1 MLNEYKY
8 LGHKIMRV
16 LKLTKVT
23 LCIVV
28 WLTFSIQAQTNSLSE
43 FTITFDRSNGY
54 NSAVFL
60 RGNNIDVSGSYSR
73 GYAPYVCFPCS
84 QNDTIRF
91 GGASG
96 INTREIANASGY
108 INGVFYPQL
117 YFEGTLFYSSQ
128 QNSRIPRVWSKRVR
142 VSAPVTLTGRV
153 GIWQKPQDIG
163 NRSNVLFEQNNVALS
178 GTARLVLS
186 WITDPNFRS
195 RLFTDQYLN
204 LIFASSE
211 QSSNQ

>member
-1 MLNEYKY
+1 MLNEYIY

-23 LCIVV
+23 LCLGV
-28 WLTFSIQAQTNSLSE
+28 WLTFSIQAQTNSLTE

-54 NSAVFL
+54 NSTVFL
-60 RGNNIDVSGSYSR
+60 RGNNIDVSGSYSHAS
-73 GYAPYVCFPCS
+73 APFVCFPCS

-96 INTREIANASGY
+96 FNTREIANASGY

-117 YFEGTLFYSSQ
+117 YFEGTLFYNSQ
-128 QNSRIPRVWSKRVR
+128 QNSRIPRIWSKRVR

-153 GIWQKPQDIG
+153 GIWQRPQDIG
-163 NRSNVLFEQNNVALS
+163 NPSNALFVQNNVALS
-178 GTARLVLS
+178 GTARLVLY

-195 RLFTDQYLN
+195 RLFTDQYLSYSFVSTA
-204 LIFASSE
+204 L
-211 QSSNQ
+211 SSNE

>member
-1 MLNEYKY
+1 M
-8 LGHKIMRV
+8 GV
-16 LKLTKVT
+16 LKLTLIT
-23 LCIVV
+23 LCLVV
-28 WLTFSIQAQTNSLSE
+28 YLTFSTQAQTNSLTE

-54 NSAVFL
+54 NSTVFL
-60 RGNNIDVSGSYSR
+60 RGNNIDISGSYSR
-73 GYAPYVCFPCS
+73 AYAPYICFPCV

-96 INTREIANASGY
+96 FNTREIANASGY

-142 VSAPVTLTGRV
+142 VSAPVILTGRV
-153 GIWQKPQDIG
+153 GIWQRPQDIG
-163 NRSNVLFEQNNVALS
+163 NPSNVLFEQNNVALS
-178 GTARLVLS
+178 GTARLVLG
-186 WITDPNFRS
+186 WITSPNFSS

-204 LIFASSE
+204 LSFASSAKN
-211 QSSNQ
+211 SNE